1 MFLYH
6 YFEETDTHMVLT
18 ELNQGAYRISFQ
30 SMKTGPND
38 PHLVFFQ
45 NKIPTVNE
53 ISRMMDV
60 IHSMK
65 IKYNI
70 PDDIIDQLQNQLY
83 LNV

>member
-30 SMKTGPND
+30 SMKTGTND
-38 PHLVFFQ
+38 PYLVFFQ
-45 NKIPTVNE
+45 NKIPTSKEVAC
-53 ISRMMDV
+53 MMDV
-60 IHSMK
+60 IHTMK

-70 PDDIIDQLQNQLY
+70 PDDIISQLHNKIHTD
-83 LNV
+83 